1 MAKIAAL
8 QVKSLPDLLQ
18 SSSVI
23 GSAIQDTETTS
34 VKSLVRYNLPMKS
47 P

>member
-1 MAKIAAL
+1 MGKIATL

-34 VKSLVRYNLPMKS
+34 VKSLVRNNLPMKS

>member
-1 MAKIAAL
+1 MGKIAAL
-8 QVKSLPDLLQ
+8 KVKSLPDLLQ

-23 GSAIQDTETTS
+23 GSTIQDTETTS
-34 VKSLVRYNLPMKS
+34 IKSLVRYNLPMKS

>member
-1 MAKIAAL
+1 MKRIAAL
-8 QVKSLPDLLQ
+8 QVKSLPDLLR

-34 VKSLVRYNLPMKS
+34 VKSLVRYNFAMKS

>member
-1 MAKIAAL
+1 MKRIAAL
-8 QVKSLPDLLQ
+8 QVKSLPDLLR

-34 VKSLVRYNLPMKS
+34 VKSLVRYNFVMKS

>member
-1 MAKIAAL
+1 MEKIAAL
-8 QVKSLPDLLQ
+8 QVKSLPDLLL

-34 VKSLVRYNLPMKS
+34 VKSLVRYNLLTKS

>member
-1 MAKIAAL
+1 MEKIAAL

-23 GSAIQDTETTS
+23 GSAIQDTDTTS
-34 VKSLVRYNLPMKS
+34 VKSLVRYNFPIKS
-47 P
+47 S

>member
-1 MAKIAAL
+1 MGKIAVL

-34 VKSLVRYNLPMKS
+34 VKSVVRNNLPMKS

>member
-1 MAKIAAL
+1 MEKIAAL
-8 QVKSLPDLLQ
+8 QVKSLPDLLR

-23 GSAIQDTETTS
+23 GSAIQDTEARS
-34 VKSLVRYNLPMKS
+34 VKSLVRYNLLMKS

>member
-1 MAKIAAL
+1 MGKIAAL

-34 VKSLVRYNLPMKS
+34 VKSLVRNNLPMKS

>member
-1 MAKIAAL
+1 MSKIAAL

-34 VKSLVRYNLPMKS
+34 VKSLVRNNLPMKS